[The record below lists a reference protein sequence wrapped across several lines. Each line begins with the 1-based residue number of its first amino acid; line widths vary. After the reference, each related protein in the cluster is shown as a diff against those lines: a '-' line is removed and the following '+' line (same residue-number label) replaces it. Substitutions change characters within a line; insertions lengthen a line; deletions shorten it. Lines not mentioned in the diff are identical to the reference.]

1 MPLILLRAGLF
12 LTLLAGILLG
22 IGLPRALDRL
32 PGYEIGRWPAYDS
45 ASGYM
50 SIEPMFAPPEAP
62 YFFSL
67 AMTTAAP
74 LRSAPQRLVLELA
87 VVAPDGTTVLDHG
100 FGFPKPPSRV
110 SPQSDL
116 FVYEETVV
124 RAEPLDGPHAIRISA
139 GPQAEPSIR
148 SIELVL
154 NAGAYDFDPRLQPL
168 GFILLILGGAGLLVS
183 FRNNPSAPART
194 ARQWGRSGKSKD

>member
-1 MPLILLRAGLF
+1 MRLILLRTVLS
-12 LTLLAGILLG
+12 LLLAAGILLG

-62 YFFSL
+62 YFFTL

-74 LRSAPQRLVLELA
+74 LRSVSQRLVLELA
-87 VVAPDGTTVLDHG
+87 VVASDGTTVLRHA
-100 FGFPKPPSRV
+100 FGFPNAPSRV
-110 SPQSDL
+110 SPQSEL

-124 RAEPLDGPHAIRISA
+124 RTEPLDGPHAIRISA

-154 NAGAYDFDPRLQPL
+154 NAGAYDLDPWVQPL
-168 GFILLILGGAGLLVS
+168 GFILLVLGGAGLLVS
-183 FRNNPSAPART
+183 FRRT
-194 ARQWGRSGKSKD
+194 DEPGEEAVRWGRSGRKKP